1 MNIVRFEN
9 DKAPHA
15 IVDFENSSKLFE
27 DEMLNNIT
35 SSVVL
40 RSTFLRNTFSSLYQ
54 AFIMYFVSR
63 LVVTHQ
69 KCKTI
74 SNLQKH

>member
-1 MNIVRFEN
+1 MNILRFEN

-15 IVDFENSSKLFE
+15 IVDFENAKLFE

-40 RSTFLRNTFSSLYQ
+40 RSTFLRNKHSHSVHFTKLSLCILY
-54 AFIMYFVSR
+54 
-63 LVVTHQ
+63 LD
-69 KCKTI
+69 
-74 SNLQKH
+74 LW